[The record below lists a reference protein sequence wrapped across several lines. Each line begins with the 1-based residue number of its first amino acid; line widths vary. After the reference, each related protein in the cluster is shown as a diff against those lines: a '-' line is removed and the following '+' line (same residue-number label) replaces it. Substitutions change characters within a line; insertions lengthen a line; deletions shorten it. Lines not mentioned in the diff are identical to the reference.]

1 MTRFAIVLLVLC
13 STGLEAAAPKKKKPA
28 PKPAPAALT
37 IPSGATRIDENTY
50 VHTDAQG
57 KTWTYRKTPFG
68 LQKSERTAESAP
80 YPLPETARDRQTPF
94 SAEGTAA
101 PPQSTDTAEEVTV
114 TESVD
119 NVTFKRK
126 TPFGNNTWTKK
137 KSELTAEERALLER
151 AKAR

>member
-1 MTRFAIVLLVLC
+1 MKRIAVIMLALC
-13 STGLEAAAPKKKKPA
+13 STGLAATPPKKKPA
-28 PKPAPAALT
+28 TKPAPAALT
-37 IPSGATRIDENTY
+37 IPADATRIDEHTY

-68 LQKSERTAESAP
+68 LQKSERTAETPAP
-80 YPLPETARDRQTPF
+80 YALPETVRDRQSPF
-94 SAEGTAA
+94 SAEGSAAA
-101 PPQSTDTAEEVTV
+101 PRASDASEEVTF
-114 TESVD
+114 TESGE
-119 NVTFKRK
+119 NITFKRK